1 MRWNCGVALV
11 WAFGAAAVLTPMRQ
25 HMFGDVAHMHALDM
39 PNAWDAET
47 PANTHRA
54 ATQALESWI
63 TAQDAYSR
71 KQILNNFASNNGDA
85 RAGAICASP
94 SRKHPDY
101 YYTWT
106 RDSALVV
113 LEVIAWLNDDTLDS
127 LLKEEL
133 EQRLDDYVEFTRHL
147 QGLKNL
153 KYGLG
158 EAKFHM
164 DGTAFRAPWCNAQ
177 TDGPALRARAIL
189 AYLQYVI
196 KHVGGDTRSHELFA
210 LVRTDLDYVTN
221 VWMQTGNCDIWE
233 ESRGVHFYTLLAQKT
248 ALEEGARMARTLD
261 VDNGVAHVYERAAL
275 EIAHKLPEFW
285 DVDHGY
291 IVATLN
297 KTGGIRTK
305 NSNLDAQVLLAAL
318 HHGTPKLLASR
329 AVAATV
335 NRLVHVFDRLYVVNH
350 VQRTKLGGQWVD
362 VAAAVGRYPEDVYD
376 GDGSRGGNPW
386 SLLTSSIAEY
396 HYRLAVHMGNGP
408 LTQYLVQ
415 VGDTYMA
422 RVARHTDA
430 DHTMREQWD
439 KNSGYGRGA
448 VHLTWSYAAHTSASR
463 WRHLALSGL
472 D

>member
-1 MRWNCGVALV
+1 
-11 WAFGAAAVLTPMRQ
+11 
-25 HMFGDVAHMHALDM
+25 
-39 PNAWDAET
+39 
-47 PANTHRA
+47 
-54 ATQALESWI
+54 SWI
-63 TAQDAYSR
+63 TAQDAFSR
-71 KQILNNFASNNGDA
+71 KHILNNFASSSDGNGDA

-101 YYTWT
+101 YYAWT

-113 LEVIAWLNDDTLDS
+113 LEVIAWLDNNKLDYM
-127 LLKEEL
+127 LKDEL
-133 EQRLDDYVEFTRHL
+133 KQRLDDYVEFTRHL

-189 AYLQYVI
+189 AYTQHVI
-196 KHVGGDTRSHELFA
+196 KQANGDTTRAHELFA
-210 LVRTDLDYVTN
+210 LVRTDLDYVTK
-221 VWMQTGNCDIWE
+221 VWMHLGNCDIWE
-233 ESRGVHFYTLLAQKT
+233 ESRGMHFYTLLAQKT
-248 ALEEGARMARTLD
+248 ALEEGARMAHTLD
-261 VDNGVAHVYERAAL
+261 VDNSVAHVYERAAQ

-297 KTGGIRTK
+297 KTGGIQTK

-318 HHGTPKLLASR
+318 HHGTPKLLTSR

-350 VQRTKLGGQWVD
+350 VQRTKIDGQWVD

-386 SLLTSSIAEY
+386 SLLTSSVAEY

-408 LTQYLVQ
+408 LAQYLVQ

-439 KNSGYGRGA
+439 KSSGYGRGA

-463 WRHLALSGL
+463 WRNLAIASL

>member
-1 MRWNCGVALV
+1 
-11 WAFGAAAVLTPMRQ
+11 MRQ
-25 HMFGDVAHMHALDM
+25 HMFGDVAAAEMHALDM
-39 PNAWDAET
+39 PNAWNAEALF
-47 PANTHRA
+47 PANIHRA

-63 TAQDAYSR
+63 TAQDAFSR
-71 KQILNNFASNNGDA
+71 KHILNNFASSSDGNGDA

-101 YYTWT
+101 YYAWT

-113 LEVIAWLNDDTLDS
+113 LEVIAWLDNNKLDYM
-127 LLKEEL
+127 LKDEL
-133 EQRLDDYVEFTRHL
+133 KQRLDDYVEFTRHL

-189 AYLQYVI
+189 AYTQHVI
-196 KHVGGDTRSHELFA
+196 KQANGDTTRAHELFA
-210 LVRTDLDYVTN
+210 LVRTDLDYVTK
-221 VWMQTGNCDIWE
+221 VWMHLGNCDIWE
-233 ESRGVHFYTLLAQKT
+233 ESRGMHFYTLLAQKT
-248 ALEEGARMARTLD
+248 ALEEGARMAHTLD
-261 VDNGVAHVYERAAL
+261 VDNSVAHVYERAAQ

-297 KTGGIRTK
+297 KTGGIQTK

-318 HHGTPKLLASR
+318 HHGTPKLLTSR

-350 VQRTKLGGQWVD
+350 VQRTKIDGQWVD

-386 SLLTSSIAEY
+386 SLLTSSVAEY

-408 LTQYLVQ
+408 LAQYLVQ

-439 KNSGYGRGA
+439 KSSGYGRGA

-463 WRHLALSGL
+463 WRNLAIASL